1 MVKKI
6 VMVLLCTVL
15 GSSLYAENMSTGKGF
30 IGLEVGYATVQ
41 GDVGGFFPELD
52 REGDGVEYGIRLG
65 AQTDEWRTIL
75 AFDYY
80 DNSDDD
86 QNVEK
91 GYLMVDYFFLQGSES
106 IFRPFIGLN
115 VGYANYESTLVEDNG
130 FLYGGQ
136 AGLVVNVA
144 ESIDLDLSYRY
155 SLSEADALDHVGSIV
170 FGLNY
175 LY

>member
-6 VMVLLCTVL
+6 VMVLLSTVL
-15 GSSLYAENMSTGKGF
+15 GSSLYAENVSTAQGF

-80 DNSDDD
+80 DDSDND

-91 GYLMVDYFFLQGSES
+91 GYLMVDYFLFQDSES
-106 IFRPFIGLN
+106 AFKPFIGLN

-136 AGLVVNVA
+136 AGVVVNVA

-155 SLSEADALDHVGSIV
+155 SLSSADALDHVGSMV
-170 FGLNY
+170 FGVNY
-175 LY
+175 LF

>member
-15 GSSLYAENMSTGKGF
+15 GNSLYAENISTGKGF
-30 IGLEVGYATVQ
+30 MGLEVGYATVQ
-41 GDVGGFFPELD
+41 GDVAGLSPELD
-52 REGDGVEYGIRLG
+52 RDGDAVEYGLRLG
-65 AQTDEWRTIL
+65 SQTDEWRTIL
-75 AFDYY
+75 AFDYF
-80 DNSDDD
+80 DSSDDD

-91 GYLMVDYFFLQGSES
+91 GYLMVDYFLLQGSES
-106 IFRPFIGLN
+106 AFKPFIGLN

-136 AGLVVNVA
+136 VGVVANVM
-144 ESIDLDLSYRY
+144 ENIDLDLSYRY
-155 SLSEADALDHVGSIV
+155 SLSNADALDHVGSMV

-175 LY
+175 FF

>member
-6 VMVLLCTVL
+6 VMVLLCTAL

-30 IGLEVGYATVQ
+30 MGLEVGYATVQ
-41 GDVGGFFPELD
+41 GDVAGLLPELD
-52 REGDGVEYGIRLG
+52 REGDAVEYGLRLG

-80 DNSDDD
+80 DDSDND

-91 GYLMVDYFFLQGSES
+91 GYLMVDYFLLQGSES
-106 IFRPFIGLN
+106 AFKPFIGLN

-136 AGLVVNVA
+136 AGVVVSVM

-155 SLSEADALDHVGSIV
+155 SLSDADALDHVGSMV
-170 FGLNY
+170 FGINY
-175 LY
+175 LF